1 MGLSRKTALIL
12 ATTIGL
18 LIVVLISYNSY
29 KTRALKTQDLFD
41 NMNTIVRNGEEI
53 LKNYASLQKD
63 DIIDTEYLKEEL
75 QQHNDVTKSKL
86 FKSIPVVAAMNTME
100 TIASE
105 QGFELRTPKL
115 EARNPKNKAVP
126 YEREI
131 INHFK
136 ETRSDKYEAINRDVN
151 KVIYAKPVII
161 AESCLSC
168 HGDPANSPTGDGKDI
183 LGYQMENWREGDIVG
198 AYILTQDVAIIDSII
213 AQNNMISTIIAVLL
227 GLICITFGSQY
238 MRFKI
243 VKPIVRNVS
252 HLKELSIDILNSTV
266 RLSSL
271 SNEVNSGS
279 QSQAAAI
286 EETSASTTEL
296 YENFQRNQ
304 DTSGESYKIV
314 EELLQNLHQSA
325 LQLNEMRNSID
336 NVIQSNKEIEQI
348 TASIDSIA
356 FQTNLLALNA
366 SVEAARAGEAGVGFA
381 VVAEEVRNLALKASE
396 AAKGT
401 SQIISKAST
410 YVHSTKTISDEIY
423 KVFESAENQAGKLG
437 ANNKLLSELDEEQKL
452 RLNEIK
458 LAMDQIGS
466 VTMNHSGVT
475 HETKEISDLINE
487 AINNIVVEMQ
497 DVQQS
502 ITSEEETHIS

>member
-12 ATTIGL
+12 AATIGL
-18 LIVVLISYNSY
+18 LIIVLIGYNSY
-29 KTRALKTQDLFD
+29 KSRELKTQDLFS

-53 LKNYASLQKD
+53 LLNYASMQKEN
-63 DIIDTEYLKEEL
+63 IIDMNYLKEEL
-75 QQHNDVTKSKL
+75 KQHNDVTDSKL
-86 FKSIPVVAAMNTME
+86 FKSIPVVAAMKTMD
-100 TIASE
+100 TIAKE

-115 EARNPKNKAVP
+115 EARNPKNKAVA
-126 YEREI
+126 YERDI
-131 INHFK
+131 INYFK
-136 ETRSDKYEAINRDVN
+136 ETKADSFEKIDRDVD

-161 AESCLSC
+161 TESCLSC
-168 HGDPANSPTGDGKDI
+168 HGNPANSPTGDGKDI

-198 AYILTQDVAIIDSII
+198 AYILTQDVAIIDEII
-213 AQNNMISTIIAVLL
+213 SEINLTSTLVAVVL
-227 GLICITFGSQY
+227 GLICIFLGSQY
-238 MRFKI
+238 MRFQI
-243 VKPIVRNVS
+243 VKPIVKNVA
-252 HLKELSIDILNSTV
+252 HLKSLAVDILNSTV
-266 RLSSL
+266 RLSSM

-286 EETSASTTEL
+286 EETSAATNEL
-296 YENFQRNQ
+296 YDNFQQNQ
-304 DTSGESYKIV
+304 DASAESYEIV
-314 EELLQNLHQSA
+314 GGLLQSLNESA
-325 LQLNEMRNSID
+325 IQLNEMRNSIE
-336 NVIQSNKEIEQI
+336 NVIKSNKEIEQI

-401 SQIISKAST
+401 SEIISKATT
-410 YVHSTKTISDEIY
+410 YVNSTKNISDQIN
-423 KVFESAENQAGKLG
+423 KVFESAEAKAGKLG
-437 ANNKLLSELDEEQKL
+437 DNNKILSELDEEQKL

-475 HETKEISDLINE
+475 HETKEISDMINE
-487 AINNIVVEMQ
+487 SINNIVIEMEN
-497 DVQQS
+497 VQRS
-502 ITSEEETHIS
+502 ITSEEDRHV